1 MSPQLKRR
9 NLRPRLPS
17 FAASLSGSLFPSNN
31 HTTMSES
38 DEEYYSV
45 PLKDQRYFGA
55 GIKRQRVHFV
65 PSSTSESTTSA
76 GASTPSALSASER
89 YLQIV
94 LNKASSEPPP
104 SSEVGLEKAGPK
116 TCDICK
122 SQYQGDE
129 AAHCS
134 SLVHQIAL
142 PHSHPPSALDRTRKG
157 LSILQSYGWNPDDR
171 LGLGAQREG
180 ILHPVKAK
188 EKRDTVGLG
197 VNLNND
203 EPSLKKK
210 RKSTGE
216 QKPIERLDAGKI
228 RKLEQNNKKKHERL
242 QTLFYSNDE
251 VDKYLGAG

>member
-1 MSPQLKRR
+1 MSD
-9 NLRPRLPS
+9 
-17 FAASLSGSLFPSNN
+17 
-31 HTTMSES
+31 S
-38 DEEYYSV
+38 DDEYYSV

-65 PSSTSESTTSA
+65 PSSTSESTTHA

-94 LNKASSEPPP
+94 LNKASSEPPL
-104 SSEVGLEKAGPK
+104 SKAALSKTGPK
-116 TCDICK
+116 TCDVCK
-122 SQYQGDE
+122 ARYEGDE

-142 PHSHPPSALDRTRKG
+142 PHSHPPSALDRSRKG
-157 LSILQSYGWNPDDR
+157 LSILQSYGWNPDER

-203 EPSLKKK
+203 EPNLKKK
-210 RKSTGE
+210 RKSVN
-216 QKPIERLDAGKI
+216 KPKPVGMLDAGKI

-242 QTLFYSNDE
+242 QSLFYSNDE

>member
-1 MSPQLKRR
+1 
-9 NLRPRLPS
+9 
-17 FAASLSGSLFPSNN
+17 
-31 HTTMSES
+31 MSES
-38 DEEYYSV
+38 DEDYYSV

-65 PSSTSESTTSA
+65 PSSTSESTTPA

-104 SSEVGLEKAGPK
+104 ASELPLGKTGPK
-116 TCDICK
+116 TCDVCK
-122 SQYQGDE
+122 SQYEGDE

-142 PHSHPPSALDRTRKG
+142 PHSHPPSALDRSRKG
-157 LSILQSYGWNPDDR
+157 LSILQSYGWNPDER

-203 EPSLKKK
+203 EPTLKKK
-210 RKSTGE
+210 RKVTD
-216 QKPIERLDAGKI
+216 KPKPVEMLDAGKI

-242 QTLFYSNDE
+242 QSLFYSNDE

>member
-1 MSPQLKRR
+1 MP
-9 NLRPRLPS
+9 
-17 FAASLSGSLFPSNN
+17 
-31 HTTMSES
+31 ES
-38 DEEYYSV
+38 DDEYYSV

-55 GIKRQRVHFV
+55 GIKRQRIHFV
-65 PSSTSESTTSA
+65 PSSTTEPTTPA

-94 LNKASSEPPP
+94 LDKATSEPLSSETALDKP
-104 SSEVGLEKAGPK
+104 GPK
-116 TCDICK
+116 TCEICK
-122 SQYQGDE
+122 TQYEGDE

-142 PHSHPPSALDRTRKG
+142 PHSHPPSALDRSRKG
-157 LSILQSYGWNPDDR
+157 LSILQSYGWNPDER

-197 VNLNND
+197 VDLNHD
-203 EPSLKKK
+203 EPTLKKK
-210 RKSTGE
+210 RKVV
-216 QKPIERLDAGKI
+216 QKKKPVEMLDAGKI

-242 QTLFYSNDE
+242 QNLFHSNDE
-251 VDKYLGAG
+251 VDKYLGTG

>member
-1 MSPQLKRR
+1 
-9 NLRPRLPS
+9 
-17 FAASLSGSLFPSNN
+17 
-31 HTTMSES
+31 MSES

-65 PSSTSESTTSA
+65 PSSTTESTTPA

-94 LNKASSEPPP
+94 LNKASSEV
-104 SSEVGLEKAGPK
+104 SQDKAGPK

-197 VNLNND
+197 VNLSND
-203 EPSLKKK
+203 EPTLKKK
-210 RKSTGE
+210 KKTIE
-216 QKPIERLDAGKI
+216 KQKPVERLDAGKI
-228 RKLEQNNKKKHERL
+228 RKLEQNNKKKHQRL

>member
-1 MSPQLKRR
+1 
-9 NLRPRLPS
+9 
-17 FAASLSGSLFPSNN
+17 
-31 HTTMSES
+31 MSES
-38 DEEYYSV
+38 DDEYYSV

-65 PSSTSESTTSA
+65 PSSTSESTTPA

-94 LNKASSEPPP
+94 LAKASSEPPP
-104 SSEVGLEKAGPK
+104 SSSSESPR

-122 SQYQGDE
+122 TQYQGDE

-142 PHSHPPSALDRTRKG
+142 PHSHPPSALDRNRKG
-157 LSILQSYGWNPDDR
+157 LSILQSYGWNPDER

-180 ILHPVKAK
+180 ILHPIKAK

-197 VNLNND
+197 VNLNDD
-203 EPSLKKK
+203 EPTLKKK
-210 RKSTGE
+210 RKPL
-216 QKPIERLDAGKI
+216 QPPKPVERLDAGKI

-242 QTLFYSNDE
+242 QSLFYSNDE

>member
-1 MSPQLKRR
+1 
-9 NLRPRLPS
+9 
-17 FAASLSGSLFPSNN
+17 
-31 HTTMSES
+31 MSES
-38 DEEYYSV
+38 DEEYYHV
-45 PLKDQRYFGA
+45 PPKDQRYFGA

-65 PSSTSESTTSA
+65 PSSTSESNTHA
-76 GASTPSALSASER
+76 GASTPSTLSASER

-94 LNKASSEPPP
+94 LNKATSEPPP
-104 SSEVGLEKAGPK
+104 SSESSAPR
-116 TCDICK
+116 TCDVCK
-122 SQYQGDE
+122 VQYQGDE

-142 PHSHPPSALDRTRKG
+142 PHSHPPSALDRNRKG
-157 LSILQSYGWNPDDR
+157 LSMLQSYGWNPDER

-203 EPSLKKK
+203 EPTLKKK
-210 RKSTGE
+210 RKTRD
-216 QKPIERLDAGKI
+216 KPKPLERLDAGKI
-228 RKLEQNNKKKHERL
+228 RKLEQNNKKKHDRL
-242 QTLFYSNDE
+242 QSLFYSNDE

>member
-1 MSPQLKRR
+1 
-9 NLRPRLPS
+9 
-17 FAASLSGSLFPSNN
+17 
-31 HTTMSES
+31 MSED
-38 DEEYYSV
+38 DEKYYSG

-65 PSSTSESTTSA
+65 PSSTSESTTPA

-94 LNKASSEPPP
+94 LSKASSEPPP
-104 SSEVGLEKAGPK
+104 SSDATLEKAGPK
-116 TCDICK
+116 ICNICK
-122 SQYQGDE
+122 AQYEGDE
-129 AAHCS
+129 ATHCS

-142 PHSHPPSALDRTRKG
+142 PHSHPPSALDRNRKG
-157 LSILQSYGWNPDDR
+157 LSMMQAYGWNPDER

-180 ILHPVKAK
+180 ILHPIKAK

-203 EPSLKKK
+203 EPTLKKK
-210 RKSTGE
+210 RRPAEKS
-216 QKPIERLDAGKI
+216 KPVERLDAGKI

>member
-1 MSPQLKRR
+1 
-9 NLRPRLPS
+9 
-17 FAASLSGSLFPSNN
+17 
-31 HTTMSES
+31 MSES
-38 DEEYYSV
+38 DDEYYSI

-55 GIKRQRVHFV
+55 GIKRQRIQFV
-65 PSSTSESTTSA
+65 PSSTSESTTPA

-94 LNKASSEPPP
+94 LNKASSEPP
-104 SSEVGLEKAGPK
+104 SSEATLVKQSPK
-116 TCDICK
+116 ICEVCK
-122 SQYQGDE
+122 TQYDGDE

-142 PHSHPPSALDRTRKG
+142 PHSHPPSALDRSRKG
-157 LSILQSYGWNPDDR
+157 LSILQSYGWNPDER

-203 EPSLKKK
+203 EPTLKKK
-210 RKSTGE
+210 RKLVEKT
-216 QKPIERLDAGKI
+216 KPVEMLDAGKI

>member
-1 MSPQLKRR
+1 
-9 NLRPRLPS
+9 
-17 FAASLSGSLFPSNN
+17 
-31 HTTMSES
+31 MSEG
-38 DEEYYSV
+38 DDEYYSV

-55 GIKRQRVHFV
+55 GIKRQRIHFV
-65 PSSTSESTTSA
+65 PSSTSESTTPA

-94 LNKASSEPPP
+94 LNKASSEPP
-104 SSEVGLEKAGPK
+104 SSEATLAKQSPK
-116 TCDICK
+116 TCEVCK
-122 SQYQGDE
+122 TQYEGDE

-142 PHSHPPSALDRTRKG
+142 PHSHPPSALDRSRKG
-157 LSILQSYGWNPDDR
+157 LSILQSYGWNPDER

-203 EPSLKKK
+203 EPTLKKK
-210 RKSTGE
+210 RKVVET
-216 QKPIERLDAGKI
+216 KPVETLDAGKI

>member
-1 MSPQLKRR
+1 MSPQRKRR
-9 NLRPRLPS
+9 NLRSRLPCT
-17 FAASLSGSLFPSNN
+17 AASLSSSSFFLSLD
-31 HTTMSES
+31 TTMSES
-38 DEEYYSV
+38 DEECYSV

-55 GIKRQRVHFV
+55 GIKRQRIHFV
-65 PSSTSESTTSA
+65 PSSTSESTTPA
-76 GASTPSALSASER
+76 GAFTTSALSASER

-104 SSEVGLEKAGPK
+104 SQSTLVEPGPK
-116 TCDICK
+116 TCEVCK
-122 SQYQGDE
+122 IQYEGDE

-142 PHSHPPSALDRTRKG
+142 PHSHPPSALDRSRKG
-157 LSILQSYGWNPDDR
+157 LSILQAYGWNPDER

-203 EPSLKKK
+203 EPTLKKK
-210 RKSTGE
+210 RKMAE
-216 QKPIERLDAGKI
+216 KQKPVEMLDAGKI

-242 QTLFYSNDE
+242 QSLFYSNDE

>member
-1 MSPQLKRR
+1 MSSSL
-9 NLRPRLPS
+9 LPT
-17 FAASLSGSLFPSNN
+17 P
-31 HTTMSES
+31 TMSES
-38 DEEYYSV
+38 DDEYYSV

-65 PSSTSESTTSA
+65 PSSTSENTTPA
-76 GASTPSALSASER
+76 GASTPSTLSASER

-94 LNKASSEPPP
+94 LAKASSEPPP
-104 SSEVGLEKAGPK
+104 SSDLQKADNQDPR

-122 SQYQGDE
+122 TQYEGDE

-142 PHSHPPSALDRTRKG
+142 PHSHPPSALDRSRKG
-157 LSILQSYGWNPDDR
+157 LSILQSYGWNPDER

-180 ILHPVKAK
+180 ILHPIKAK

-197 VNLNND
+197 VDFNSD
-203 EPSLKKK
+203 EPTLKKK
-210 RKSTGE
+210 RKTVPPP
-216 QKPIERLDAGKI
+216 KPVERLDAGKI

-242 QTLFYSNDE
+242 QSLFYSNDE

>member
-1 MSPQLKRR
+1 
-9 NLRPRLPS
+9 
-17 FAASLSGSLFPSNN
+17 
-31 HTTMSES
+31 MSED

-45 PLKDQRYFGA
+45 PLRDQRYFGA

-65 PSSTSESTTSA
+65 PSSTSESTTPA

-104 SSEVGLEKAGPK
+104 CSDATLDTAGPK
-116 TCDICK
+116 VCDICK
-122 SQYQGDE
+122 TQYEGDE
-129 AAHCS
+129 ATHCS

-142 PHSHPPSALDRTRKG
+142 PHSHPPSALDRSRKG
-157 LSILQSYGWNPDDR
+157 LSILQSYGWNPDER

-180 ILHPVKAK
+180 ILHPIKAK

-203 EPSLKKK
+203 EPTLKKK
-210 RKSTGE
+210 RKSVE
-216 QKPIERLDAGKI
+216 KSKPVERLDAGKI
-228 RKLEQNNKKKHERL
+228 RKLEQNNKKRHERL

-251 VDKYLGAG
+251 VDKYLGPG

>member
-1 MSPQLKRR
+1 
-9 NLRPRLPS
+9 
-17 FAASLSGSLFPSNN
+17 
-31 HTTMSES
+31 MSES

-65 PSSTSESTTSA
+65 PSSTSETTTPA

-94 LNKASSEPPP
+94 LNKASSEPSP
-104 SSEVGLEKAGPK
+104 SSDTTLDKAGPK
-116 TCDICK
+116 VCDICK
-122 SQYQGDE
+122 AQYEGHE
-129 AAHCS
+129 ATHCS

-157 LSILQSYGWNPDDR
+157 LSIMQSYGWNPDER

-180 ILHPVKAK
+180 ILHPIKAK

-203 EPSLKKK
+203 EPTLKKQ
-210 RKSTGE
+210 RKPAEKS
-216 QKPIERLDAGKI
+216 KPVERLDAGKI
-228 RKLEQNNKKKHERL
+228 RKLEQNNKKRHERL

-251 VDKYLGAG
+251 VDKYLGPG

>member
-1 MSPQLKRR
+1 
-9 NLRPRLPS
+9 
-17 FAASLSGSLFPSNN
+17 
-31 HTTMSES
+31 MSED

-65 PSSTSESTTSA
+65 PSSTSELTTPA

-94 LNKASSEPPP
+94 LNKASSESPP
-104 SSEVGLEKAGPK
+104 SLSSTLDRAGPK

-122 SQYQGDE
+122 AQYEGDE

-142 PHSHPPSALDRTRKG
+142 PHSHPPSALDRNRKG
-157 LSILQSYGWNPDDR
+157 LSIMQSYGWNPDER

-180 ILHPVKAK
+180 ILHPIKAK

-203 EPSLKKK
+203 EPTLKKK
-210 RKSTGE
+210 KKPAEKS
-216 QKPIERLDAGKI
+216 KPVERLDAGKI
-228 RKLEQNNKKKHERL
+228 RKLEQNNKEKHERL

-251 VDKYLGAG
+251 VDKYLGPG

>member
-1 MSPQLKRR
+1 
-9 NLRPRLPS
+9 
-17 FAASLSGSLFPSNN
+17 
-31 HTTMSES
+31 MSES
-38 DEEYYSV
+38 DDEYYSV

-65 PSSTSESTTSA
+65 PSSTSASTTPA
-76 GASTPSALSASER
+76 GAITPSTLSASDR

-94 LNKASSEPPP
+94 LAKASSEPQ
-104 SSEVGLEKAGPK
+104 SSEASTATKEPR

-122 SQYQGDE
+122 TQYQGDE

-142 PHSHPPSALDRTRKG
+142 PHAHPPSALDRNRKG
-157 LSILQSYGWNPDDR
+157 LSILQSYGWNPDER

-180 ILHPVKAK
+180 ILHPIKAK

-197 VNLNND
+197 VNLSND
-203 EPSLKKK
+203 EPTLKKK
-210 RKSTGE
+210 RKPV
-216 QKPIERLDAGKI
+216 QPPKPVERLDAGKI

-242 QTLFYSNDE
+242 QSLFYSNDE
-251 VDKYLGAG
+251 VDKYLGPD

>member
-1 MSPQLKRR
+1 
-9 NLRPRLPS
+9 
-17 FAASLSGSLFPSNN
+17 
-31 HTTMSES
+31 MSES
-38 DEEYYSV
+38 DDEYYSV

-55 GIKRQRVHFV
+55 GIKRQRIHFV
-65 PSSTSESTTSA
+65 PSSTSESITPA
-76 GASTPSALSASER
+76 GASTPAALSASER

-94 LNKASSEPPP
+94 LNKASSEPP
-104 SSEVGLEKAGPK
+104 SSESPLAKQSPK
-116 TCDICK
+116 ICEVCK
-122 SQYQGDE
+122 TQYVGDE

-157 LSILQSYGWNPDDR
+157 LSILQSYGWNPDER

-203 EPSLKKK
+203 EPTLRKK
-210 RKSTGE
+210 RKLVEKT
-216 QKPIERLDAGKI
+216 KPVEMLDAGKI

-251 VDKYLGAG
+251 VDKHLGAG